1 MKKYLW
7 NEKEET
13 FNTLFGGHL
22 KIIQKKEGY
31 RFSIDA
37 LLLAS
42 FVQAAPEDKIIDLG
56 TGCGIIPLLLI
67 YQKKGSKIIGVEIQP
82 SLADLA
88 RRNVLLNN
96 FPGQIEIWEKDFKEL
111 KKEES
116 WRDYFDLVIANPP
129 YRRLGAGRINPHP
142 EKAIA
147 RHEIKATL
155 ADILQI
161 SYYILKAK
169 GRLTV
174 IYPARRVADL
184 FQGLR
189 QNYLEPKKV
198 QFVHSRLNEAARLVL
213 VEAWKG
219 GRAQAEVLPPFILYT
234 AGGEYSS
241 EAQKLW
247 PASKAEESFHL
258 VAEGLYAS
266 TP

>member
-7 NEKEET
+7 NEKDET
-13 FNTLFGGHL
+13 LDTLFGGEL

-42 FVQAAPEDKIIDLG
+42 FIQARPEDKIIDLG
-56 TGCGIIPLLLI
+56 TGCGIIPLILI

-111 KKEES
+111 KEES
-116 WRDYFDLVIANPP
+116 WRDYFDLVITNPP

-155 ADILQI
+155 ADILQV

-169 GRLTV
+169 GRLIM

-184 FQGLR
+184 FHELR
-189 QNYLEPKKV
+189 QNHLEPKKV

-219 GRAQAEVLPPFILYT
+219 GRVQAEVLPPLILYT
-234 AGGEYSS
+234 AGGEYSLD
-241 EAQKLW
+241 AQKIW
-247 PASKAEESFHL
+247 QGSMAEESL
-258 VAEGLYAS
+258 LLLAEGLYAS